1 MLAPRRRLLKALGAA
16 AVAAPFA
23 SVDAA
28 PPRAGKREFPIMMDG
43 HVHVT
48 GRAYWEGIDVWQ
60 PQQTGWDF
68 ARAHAAGVNAVIEN
82 LGTYG
87 YWNYNYSP
95 KQTLRLIENFHR
107 VARQHRDK
115 MALALTPADAR
126 RIAASGRVAVFLSV
140 ESGWDH
146 EGDLDVLRAFY
157 RLGLRSLQFSSQTG
171 YNALSDVLGA
181 GASNH
186 WGAEQGL
193 SKQGRAVVDEMNRL
207 GMLIDITHASPD
219 AQTSLIAASRAPVVA
234 SHLYASAVAGPGGL
248 SDAQIKALAAKGG
261 LVGIHGG
268 SAAIGKRYR
277 AWLAANPERAQAT
290 SAALRGLT
298 GFKVSGTHNVDTD
311 NYGAFIER
319 FDTEMR
325 AAWRSS
331 FAPWSDDAE
340 AQPLLP
346 TADEWA
352 EEVDYIIKLVGP
364 DHVGIGLDM
373 VGGRSGAP
381 RDPTGY
387 PDLVAALKRIT
398 TPANVRKVC
407 GENWLRVLGDAQK
420 MRERDA

>member
-1 MLAPRRRLLKALGAA
+1 MQPSRRQLLRALGAGL
-16 AVAAPFA
+16 AAPLA
-23 SVDAA
+23 AHLDSTDAK
-28 PPRAGKREFPIMMDG
+28 GREFPILMDG

-68 ARAHAAGVNAVIEN
+68 ARAHAAGVNVIIEN

-95 KQTLRLIENFHR
+95 KETLRMIENFYR
-107 VARQHRDK
+107 VAQQHRDK

-157 RLGLRSLQFSSQTG
+157 RLGLRSLQFSTQTG
-171 YNALSDVLGA
+171 YNAMADVLNA
-181 GASNH
+181 GDANH
-186 WGAEQGL
+186 WGAEHGL
-193 SKQGRAVVDEMNRL
+193 SSQGRAVAAEMNRL
-207 GMLIDITHASPD
+207 GMLIDITHGAPE
-219 AQTSLIAASRAPVVA
+219 AQTSLIEVSRAPVVA
-234 SHLYASAVAGPGGL
+234 SHLFASAVAGPGGL
-248 SDAQIKALAAKGG
+248 SDEQIKALAAKGG

-277 AWLAANPERAQAT
+277 AWLKANPERAKAT

-298 GFKVSGTHNVDTD
+298 GFRVSGTHNVDTD
-311 NYGAFIER
+311 NYGEFIRR
-319 FDTEMR
+319 FDSEMR
-325 AAWRSS
+325 AAWRNS
-331 FAPWSDDAE
+331 FAPWSDDPE
-340 AQPLLP
+340 AKPLVP
-346 TADEWA
+346 TADEYA
-352 EEVDYIIKLVGP
+352 EEIDYIIKLVGP

-373 VGGRSGAP
+373 VGGRSGVPA
-381 RDPTGY
+381 DPSGY
-387 PDLVAALKRIT
+387 PQLIAAIKRVT

-407 GENWLRVLGDAQK
+407 GENWLRVLADVQR
-420 MRERDA
+420 MRERDAG